1 MDGSR
6 NPTVFVASSLTI
18 AEDGVGCSPGK
29 RAARA
34 VTNGGSGAAA
44 LEYLD
49 EDEEAEDPAPTAEGD
64 EGEDDSS
71 EDDKP
76 APEDSALGR

>member
-1 MDGSR
+1 
-6 NPTVFVASSLTI
+6 
-18 AEDGVGCSPGK
+18 
-29 RAARA
+29 
-34 VTNGGSGAAA
+34 
-44 LEYLD
+44 LD
-49 EDEEAEDPAPTAEGD
+49 EDKEAEYPAPTAEGD